1 MKKVISTLLV
11 SAMTLMFA
19 AGCAADTKTPETP
32 AGTPVETGVET
43 PVAAGDA
50 VKVTSMLE
58 NRTLSA
64 DEQASLEKVVKFM
77 RMVDDTVQVAL
88 FEMKEIP
95 GGFNMELVLKNNYS
109 ETTTVKQGTIIE
121 ITTQNEEVVE
131 VPLPKDIEI
140 EANAGV
146 LFDTDV
152 KTEFIKARADI
163 YFIEFQAEEK
173 AQ

>member
-77 RMVDDTVQVAL
+77 RMVDDTV
-88 FEMKEIP
+88 
-95 GGFNMELVLKNNYS
+95 ELVLKNNYS